1 MTTSL
6 NELNLLR
13 QHIEELKSKLS
24 DSIKLELPAY
34 KDFLKENIDD
44 LDKVLEV
51 SKTPDYY
58 KVAIVGR
65 FKVGKSSFVN
75 ALTTSKLA
83 GVSTN
88 PETAAISVFRYSES
102 TYAEID
108 IISKEKWQALQKED
122 DKRYSG
128 FTSFNEK
135 HKDKKEKFVL
145 ADIETKYIKEGGF
158 SHRIDAVN
166 WSSKDGQKNFLKEI
180 KQFTS
185 SQSPLH
191 YLVNQIVIY
200 VPIPLL
206 GEQIELIDTPGLD
219 DTEIF
224 RVILTEEKVKDVDAI
239 LFLTASG
246 ASYSQSDK
254 DFLIRQLRSR
264 QIKQLQIVV
273 TKIDDTY
280 ESKKRHARDDDDE
293 IPTLEAFKREEE
305 LRIRKEIKATLD
317 ELLTGQTNDEEG
329 YYYMEQ
335 LDSIPIH
342 FISTHYYDDG
352 DHEKSGLPKVKE
364 QLNKVL
370 SSSSRFV
377 QSRKALV
384 ECSER
389 VLNKIESSFEN
400 RLDAIDSNY
409 NAEKVQNELQKIREQ
424 LEEEL
429 NTFKKKLDNPLN
441 EMSKA
446 QSSFAKHLPTYLDK
460 TDILARGIIE
470 SSRNDD
476 LIRHWRSKRS
486 GNWGYIYGIGNS
498 IADRIFPTV
507 ESILNEYVEHLN
519 TYLNSITIELNHLE
533 QQIQI
538 MEEKNKLSGV
548 KALSLAD
555 CQKTLGKRII
565 TESYVNSSKDS
576 IVKNLDEF
584 TNDAIEKLELA
595 REAVSDIAGK
605 GTSVSQ
611 NSTVKTFYNQIQKVL
626 SETLRN
632 HLEERIKSFAQSLL
646 EQAEGIKPKIER
658 ELMAELDSRVLA
670 IQSNIAFTNAKEKE
684 KVQQYL
690 SDMITWCNEVKETIL
705 GIKYKV

>member
-1 MTTSL
+1 MATSI
-6 NELNLLR
+6 NELNVLR
-13 QHIEELKSKLS
+13 QHIEELRSKLS
-24 DSIKLELPAY
+24 DSVKLELPAY

-44 LDKVLEV
+44 LDKVLEI
-51 SKTPDYY
+51 SKVPDYY

-108 IISKEKWQALQKED
+108 IISKEKWQELQKED
-122 DKRYSG
+122 DRRYSE
-128 FTSFNEK
+128 FTSFNKK
-135 HKDKKEKFVL
+135 HKDKKEKLIL
-145 ADIETKYIKEGGF
+145 ADIEKRYIKTGGF
-158 SHRIDAVN
+158 SYRIDAVN
-166 WSSKDGQKNFLKEI
+166 WNTKEGQRNFLKEI

-280 ESKKRHARDDDDE
+280 ESKKRHARDDDEE
-293 IPTLEAFKREEE
+293 IPTLEAFKQEEE

-352 DHEKSGLPKVKE
+352 EHEKSGLPKVKE
-364 QLNKVL
+364 QLNEVL

-377 QSRKALV
+377 QSRKSLV

-389 VLNKIESSFEN
+389 VLNKIKSSFEN
-400 RLDAIDSNY
+400 RLDAIDNSY
-409 NAEKVQNELQKIREQ
+409 NAEKVQDELQKIREQ

-429 NTFKKKLDNPLN
+429 STFKKKLDNPLN

-446 QSSFAKHLPTYLDK
+446 QSSFAKYLPTYLDN
-460 TDILARGIIE
+460 TDILARSVIE
-470 SSRNDD
+470 NSKNYD
-476 LIRHWRSKRS
+476 LLQHWRSKRS
-486 GNWGYIYGIGNS
+486 GKWGYIHGIGNNV
-498 IADRIFPTV
+498 ADRIFPTV
-507 ESILNEYVEHLN
+507 EGILNEYIEHLN
-519 TYLNSITIELNHLE
+519 TYLSSIKKELNHLQ
-533 QQIQI
+533 QQIQL
-538 MEEKNKLSGV
+538 MEEKNQLSGV

-565 TESYVNSSKDS
+565 TESYVNSSRDS
-576 IVKNLDEF
+576 IVKNLDKF
-584 TNDAIEKLELA
+584 TDDALEKLDLA
-595 REAVSDIAGK
+595 REEVSDVAGK
-605 GTSVSQ
+605 GTSIMQ
-611 NSTVKTFYNQIQKVL
+611 NSTVNTFYNQIQKIL

-646 EQAEGIKPKIER
+646 EQAEDIKPKIER

-690 SDMITWCNEVKETIL
+690 SDMINWCNGVKETI
-705 GIKYKV
+705 